1 MERLRINLVW
11 HKRDLRHRDH
21 EPLFLAESSGIPY
34 LRIFLFE
41 PSLLEAPDTSLRHLQ
56 FQYHSILQLNR
67 QAAAWNKEVQVFFGE
82 AEEVLSRLFD
92 WFDID
97 TVFSYHESGTQRTY
111 DRDLRMK
118 AWFDERG
125 VRWKECKRDGIRRGI
140 RDRDEWD
147 WQWFHTMAQPLI
159 ENSYATQN
167 PIDFVNPYPLPDSFR
182 AELEAYPQSFQPAGE
197 DYAHRYLRSFLLER
211 GMNYSKHIS
220 KPFLS
225 RTSSSRLSPYLAWG
239 NISIRQVY
247 QATKEHLKTAPA
259 KRPYLNF
266 LERIKWHCHF
276 IQKFEVECRY
286 ETECINRGYEKLD
299 RQYRPDLVRAWEQGR
314 TGVPLVDACMRCLEA
329 TGWINFRMRA
339 LVVSFLTHH
348 LGQDWRYGAYHLAR
362 VFLDYEPGIHFPQIQ
377 MQAGTTGVNTI
388 RVYNPV
394 KNALE
399 HDAEGH
405 FTQQWIPELS
415 SLPVPLLHQ
424 PWTMTLMDEAMY
436 GIRIG
441 VNYPRP
447 LMDLEHG
454 AKVNVDKLWALRKD
468 DQVRSEKR
476 RILGTHTRQKREA
489 RKPKTQDEVIQETL
503 PESPESPSAE
513 LD

>member
-1 MERLRINLVW
+1 MARSRIHLVW

-21 EPLFLAESSGIPY
+21 APLYLAESSGLPY
-34 LRIFLFE
+34 LRILLFE
-41 PSLLEAPDTSLRHLQ
+41 PSLIQAPDTSLRHLQ
-56 FQYHSILQLNR
+56 FQYHSLLHLN
-67 QAAAWNKEVQVFFGE
+67 ATASEWNKEVVVFYAE
-82 AEEVLSRLFD
+82 AEEVFSFLSAHFE
-92 WFDID
+92 ID
-97 TVFSYHESGTQRTY
+97 TVFSYRESGTQRTF

-118 AWFDERG
+118 TLFDAQG
-125 VRWKECKRDGIRRGI
+125 IRWKECKRDGIQRGI
-140 RDRDEWD
+140 NDRDEWD
-147 WQWFHTMAQPLI
+147 WQWFRTMSQPLI
-159 ENSYATQN
+159 ENRYARQEA
-167 PIDFVNPYPLPDSFR
+167 IDFVNPYPLPD
-182 AELEAYPQSFQPAGE
+182 ELLASLKDYPSAYQPAGE
-197 DYAHRYLRSFLLER
+197 EYAHRYLRSFLRER
-211 GMNYSKHIS
+211 GVNYSKHIS
-220 KPFLS
+220 KPSLS
-225 RTSSSRLSPYLAWG
+225 RSSSSRLSPYLAWG

-247 QATKEHLKTAPA
+247 QATHEYLKTASV

-286 ETECINRGYEKLD
+286 ETECINRGYEKIE

-314 TGVPLVDACMRCLEA
+314 TGIPLVDACMRCLEA

-339 LVVSFLTHH
+339 LVVSFLAHH
-348 LGQDWRYGAYHLAR
+348 LGQDWRHGAYHLSR

-394 KNALE
+394 KNAME
-399 HDAEGH
+399 HDAEGV
-405 FTQQWIPELS
+405 FTRQWVPEIA

-424 PWTMTLMDEAMY
+424 PWTMTLMDETLF
-436 GIRIG
+436 GIRMGID
-441 VNYPRP
+441 YPRP

-468 DQVRSEKR
+468 EEVRSEKR

-489 RKPKTQDEVIQETL
+489 RKTTTPDEIAQDTF
-503 PESPESPSAE
+503 PESPEP
-513 LD
+513 DDFD